1 MCAGCFKCCNEC
13 GLNQKDFTNWSKSTC
28 PYNGPNGVYMT
39 VTEADKMYDDD
50 ANGDDEYDD
59 DANGEYEY
67 DEYGGGYDD
76 GIKDSSG
83 W

>member
-50 ANGDDEYDD
+50 ANG
-59 DANGEYEY
+59 EYEY

>member
-1 MCAGCFKCCNEC
+1 
-13 GLNQKDFTNWSKSTC
+13 
-28 PYNGPNGVYMT
+28 MT